1 MNHLADY
8 SGEEMKTLR
17 GRLFD
22 PELKYNG
29 GQVLTSFRPSP
40 PPPHSKDF
48 SSIWLNFEGRI
59 FVEIITL
66 FDIDTQY
73 FFSSIVTD

>member
-40 PPPHSKDF
+40 PPLKTF
-48 SSIWLNFEGRI
+48 SSISLNFKGKI
-59 FVEIITL
+59 FDEIIPC
-66 FDIDTQY
+66 
-73 FFSSIVTD
+73 SILILSNFLTV